1 MPQERY
7 RRYKGK
13 LNGNF
18 RFEKHDNQN
27 KKLSGGAKEQ
37 RGGDRKKNQVTGRK
51 NNRTYLIQTR
61 ERK

>member
-13 LNGNF
+13 LSGNF

-27 KKLSGGAKEQ
+27 KKLSGGAKE
-37 RGGDRKKNQVTGRK
+37 
-51 NNRTYLIQTR
+51 
-61 ERK
+61 